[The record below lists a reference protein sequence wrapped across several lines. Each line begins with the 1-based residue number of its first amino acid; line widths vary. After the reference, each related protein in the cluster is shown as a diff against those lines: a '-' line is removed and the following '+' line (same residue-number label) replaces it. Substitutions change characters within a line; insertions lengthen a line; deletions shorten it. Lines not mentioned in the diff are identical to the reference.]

1 MSSSARIRTCRSAP
15 WARPALSGWRHRAHG
30 ALLQVLLLLIAGL
43 VGCARDHDGR
53 EVVRFWAMGYEGE
66 VVAQLIPEFERQNPG
81 IRIELQQLPWTA
93 AHEKLLTA
101 FAGDALPDVCAI
113 GNTWIPEFALIG
125 ALSPLDARIAG
136 TPAVDLD
143 DYFAGAWDTGV
154 VDGHVYGLPWYVETR
169 LPFYRRDLLEQAGI
183 DAPPANWDQWRT
195 AMAAIKRE
203 VGPERY
209 AILLPIN
216 EFEPLLNLAI
226 QQPDPLLRDGS
237 RYGNF
242 RSPGFKRALAFYEE
256 MFDKGWA
263 PRVSNTQIANVW
275 DEFGRGYFSFYIN
288 GPWNIAEFRKRLPAE
303 LSQSWMTMPMPGPDG
318 PGASVANGTS
328 FVIFTGSQHKDA
340 AWKWIAYLSQSEVQI
355 RFHAMTGDLPPR
367 RSAWQSEAL
376 NNDAYAR
383 AFRDQL
389 ERAKPTP
396 KVPEWERIATEMRLV
411 AEQMVNGRLTVDE
424 AAAELDRRADA
435 ILEKRRWMLDRSAAQ
450 DSSLLFQRGIG
461 EDLTLT
467 LESEP
472 KPRSQS
478 PLAPLF
484 QRGASGKGD
493 GVAGWGAGR

>member
-1 MSSSARIRTCRSAP
+1 MSDPLPRFEPRFRAS
-15 WARPALSGWRHRAHG
+15 RPVGW
-30 ALLQVLLLLIAGL
+30 LLACVLLLLSA
-43 VGCARDHDGR
+43 CTREPDSR

-66 VVAQLIPEFERQNPG
+66 VVAQLIPEFERQHPG

-101 FAGDALPDVCAI
+101 FAGDSLPDVCAI

-125 ALSPLDARIAG
+125 ALSSLDARIARAPG
-136 TPAVDLD
+136 ADRAVAGHAAIEPG
-143 DYFAGAWDTGV
+143 DYFAGAWDSGV
-154 VDGHVYGLPWYVETR
+154 VDGHVYAVPWYVETR

-183 DAPPANWDQWRT
+183 GAPPVNWDEWRT

-203 VGPERY
+203 VGHERY

-226 QQPDPLLRDGS
+226 QQPDPLLREDG
-237 RYGNF
+237 RHGNF
-242 RSPGFKRALAFYEE
+242 RSPGFRRALAFYKE
-256 MFDKGWA
+256 MFDRGWA
-263 PRVSNTQIANVW
+263 PRLSNTQIANVW
-275 DEFGRGYFSFYIN
+275 DEFGRGYYSFYIN

-303 LSQSWMTMPMPGPDG
+303 LSQSWMTMPLPGPDG
-318 PGASVANGTS
+318 PGASVAGGTS
-328 FVIFTGSQHKDA
+328 FVIFSGSKHKDA
-340 AWKWIAYLSQSEVQI
+340 AWKWIGYLSQSDVQA

-367 RSAWQSEAL
+367 RSAWNSEAL
-376 NNDAYAR
+376 KNDLYAR

-435 ILEKRRWMLDRSAAQ
+435 ILEKRRWMLDRRA
-450 DSSLLFQRGIG
+450 
-461 EDLTLT
+461 
-467 LESEP
+467 
-472 KPRSQS
+472 
-478 PLAPLF
+478 
-484 QRGASGKGD
+484 
-493 GVAGWGAGR
+493 GAGAALRESAGAVP

>member
-1 MSSSARIRTCRSAP
+1 MSDPLPRFEPRFRAS
-15 WARPALSGWRHRAHG
+15 RPVGW
-30 ALLQVLLLLIAGL
+30 LLACVLLLLSA
-43 VGCARDHDGR
+43 CTREPDSR

-66 VVAQLIPEFERQNPG
+66 VVAQLIPEFERQHPG

-101 FAGDALPDVCAI
+101 FAGDSLPDVCAI

-125 ALSPLDARIAG
+125 ALSSLDARIARAPG
-136 TPAVDLD
+136 ADRAVAGHAAIEPG
-143 DYFAGAWDTGV
+143 DYFAGAWDSGV
-154 VDGHVYGLPWYVETR
+154 VDGHVYAVPWYVETR
-169 LPFYRRDLLEQAGI
+169 LPFYRRDLLQQAGI
-183 DAPPANWDQWRT
+183 DEPPADWDEWRT

-226 QQPDPLLRDGS
+226 QQPDPLLREDG
-237 RYGNF
+237 RHGNF
-242 RSPGFKRALAFYEE
+242 RSPGFRRALAFYKE
-256 MFDKGWA
+256 MFDRGWA
-263 PRVSNTQIANVW
+263 PRLSNTQISNVW
-275 DEFGRGYFSFYIN
+275 DEFGRGYYSFYIN

-303 LSQSWMTMPMPGPDG
+303 LSQSWMTMPLPGPDG
-318 PGASVANGTS
+318 PGASVAGGTS
-328 FVIFTGSQHKDA
+328 FVIFSGSKHKDA
-340 AWKWIAYLSQSEVQI
+340 AWKWIGYLSQSDVQA

-367 RSAWQSEAL
+367 RSAWNSEAL
-376 NNDAYAR
+376 KNDLYAR

-435 ILEKRRWMLDRSAAQ
+435 ILEKRRWMLDRRGGADAALRESA
-450 DSSLLFQRGIG
+450 
-461 EDLTLT
+461 
-467 LESEP
+467 
-472 KPRSQS
+472 
-478 PLAPLF
+478 
-484 QRGASGKGD
+484 GA
-493 GVAGWGAGR
+493 VP

>member
-1 MSSSARIRTCRSAP
+1 MSDPVPRCEPRPDRS
-15 WARPALSGWRHRAHG
+15 RPARW
-30 ALLQVLLLLIAGL
+30 LLACVWLLLSA
-43 VGCARDHDGR
+43 CTREPDSR

-66 VVAQLIPEFERQNPG
+66 VVAQLIPEFERQHPG

-101 FAGDALPDVCAI
+101 FAGDSLPDVCAI

-125 ALSPLDARIAG
+125 ALSPLDARIAR
-136 TPAVDLD
+136 TPGVAPGVVEHDLTEHDGVDPD
-143 DYFAGAWDTGV
+143 DYFAGAWDSGV
-154 VDGHVYGLPWYVETR
+154 VDGHVYGVPWYVETR

-183 DAPPANWDQWRT
+183 NAPPANWDQWRT

-216 EFEPLLNLAI
+216 EFEPLLVLAI
-226 QQPDPLLRDGS
+226 QQPDELLRDGG
-237 RYGNF
+237 RHGNF
-242 RSPGFKRALAFYEE
+242 RSPGFKRALAFYKE
-256 MFDKGWA
+256 MFDRGWA
-263 PRVSNTQIANVW
+263 PLVSNTQISNVW

-303 LSQSWMTMPMPGPDG
+303 LSQSWMTMPLPGPDG

-328 FVIFTGSQHKDA
+328 FVIFSGSKHKDA
-340 AWKWIAYLSQSEVQI
+340 AWQWIAYLSGTDVQA

-367 RSAWQSEAL
+367 RSAWNSEAL
-376 NNDAYAR
+376 SNDVYAK
-383 AFRDQL
+383 AFREQL
-389 ERAKPTP
+389 ERARPTP

-435 ILEKRRWMLDRSAAQ
+435 ILEKRRWMLDRHGTRDVTPPETSAV
-450 DSSLLFQRGIG
+450 
-461 EDLTLT
+461 
-467 LESEP
+467 
-472 KPRSQS
+472 
-478 PLAPLF
+478 AP
-484 QRGASGKGD
+484 
-493 GVAGWGAGR
+493 